1 MNRYV
6 ALLRGVNVVGKNRL
20 AMGTLRDLL
29 EGLGCS
35 GVKTYLQSGNAV
47 FGHEARDTA
56 GLAERINEAVRSS
69 AGFDPQVLLLSP
81 SDMEEAIKG
90 NPFPSA
96 DEAPTAVHVFFLP
109 SPPPHPDLAQLE
121 RLCSG
126 LEEYALRGKFFYLH
140 TPDGF
145 GRSKLAARVEKAL
158 GVPAT
163 ARNWRSVKEIR
174 ALAEG

>member
-20 AMGTLRDLL
+20 AMGVLRALL

-47 FGHEARDTA
+47 FGHEAGDTA
-56 GLAERINEAVRSS
+56 GLAEGINEAVRAS
-69 AGFDPQVLLLSP
+69 AGFDPQVLLLAP
-81 SDMEEAIKG
+81 SDLEDAIAG
-90 NPFPSA
+90 NPFPVA
-96 DEAPTAVHVFFLP
+96 DEAPVAVHVFFLP
-109 SPPPHPDLAQLE
+109 HPPPHPDLAQLE
-121 RLCSG
+121 HLRAPR
-126 LEEYALRGKFFYLH
+126 EEYALRGRFFYLH

-145 GRSKLAARVEKAL
+145 GRSKLAARAEKAL

-174 ALAEG
+174 ALAQG